1 MPDVDDSDK
10 SETNCNR
17 NENMLLPNEPSV
29 PSSSAKHFEQPV
41 ACSTTPPSVENNE
54 PSASSSFVDPP
65 DKQTAHEADEPYV
78 VNLIHQVK
86 WVKWY
91 NRPVPI
97 ATQNENGP
105 CPLLAI
111 CNLLL
116 LRGDLTL
123 PEDTEVVAATQ
134 LINMVGD
141 LVFQQ
146 GMAKQRH
153 RLDYEQNVYD
163 AMSVL
168 PKLSTGLD
176 VNVKFKGAF
185 EFEYTPEC
193 IIFDLLNIT
202 LCHGWIS
209 DPTNTEM
216 HQAVGN
222 LSYNQLVEKII
233 HEDASKSTQGSYPP
247 SFISL
252 FYSFRSGLYA
262 LAFFD
267 SSVSQLTRYGLAS
280 LRNALQEGHLAVLFR
295 NNHFSVITKRNG
307 SLYLLVTDQGF
318 LKEPNY
324 VWETL
329 DSIDGNSHFVDSDF
343 FLVPAKTESSVQNEA
358 SPQQTMKQVENDF
371 LLALSLEESGPANDQ
386 TADQLL
392 AAKLQEEEQ
401 RAAAAA
407 AAAAAATPPQRRE
420 RPVSRPEFATTSHA
434 TNYQSKE
441 KVG

>member
-17 NENMLLPNEPSV
+17 DEDMMLPDEPSV
-29 PSSSAKHFEQPV
+29 PSSSAKPSEQPV
-41 ACSTTPPSVENNE
+41 GCSSIPPVETNE
-54 PSASSSFVDPP
+54 PAASSSFVDPP
-65 DKQTAHEADEPYV
+65 DEQTVHEAVEPYV
-78 VNLIHQVK
+78 ENLIHQVK

-91 NRPVPI
+91 NRSVPI

-233 HEDASKSTQGSYPP
+233 HEDASKSTQG
-247 SFISL
+247 L
-252 FYSFRSGLYA
+252 FA

-267 SSVSQLTRYGLAS
+267 STVSQLTRYGLAS

-343 FLVPAKTESSVQNEA
+343 FLVPAKTDSSVQNEA
-358 SPQQTMKQVENDF
+358 PPQQTMKQVENDF
-371 LLALSLEESGPANDQ
+371 LLALSLEESGPTNDQ
-386 TADQLL
+386 TADHLL

-407 AAAAAATPPQRRE
+407 AAATAPPQRRE
-420 RPVSRPEFATTSHA
+420 RPVSRPEFATTSHT

-441 KVG
+441 KCTLL

>member
-1 MPDVDDSDK
+1 MDHTGESTTTPNVEAADEGDK
-10 SETNCNR
+10 TNNQ
-17 NENMLLPNEPSV
+17 NEAAQLPEGASTPSV
-29 PSSSAKHFEQPV
+29 FAETTEQSVSAE
-41 ACSTTPPSVENNE
+41 ADE
-54 PSASSSFVDPP
+54 PATSSSFVEQPSEVD
-65 DKQTAHEADEPYV
+65 QPYAE
-78 VNLIHQVK
+78 NLIHHVK
-86 WVKWY
+86 WVKWF
-91 NRPVPI
+91 NRQVPI

-116 LRGDLTL
+116 LRGDLSL
-123 PEDTEVVAATQ
+123 PKDTEVVASSQ

-146 GMAKQRH
+146 GQAKQKH
-153 RLDYEQNVYD
+153 MLDYEQNVYD

-209 DPTNTEM
+209 DPRNGEM

-222 LSYNQLVEKII
+222 LSYNQLVEKIV
-233 HEDASKSTQGSYPP
+233 HEDASKCTE
-247 SFISL
+247 
-252 FYSFRSGLYA
+252 GLLA
-262 LAFFD
+262 LAFYD
-267 SSVSQLTRYGLAS
+267 SSGSQLTQYGLAS
-280 LRNALQEGHLAVLFR
+280 LRNALREGHLAVLFR
-295 NNHFSVITKRNG
+295 NNHFSVITKRKG

-329 DSIDGNSHFVDSDF
+329 NSTDGNSHFVDSDF
-343 FLVPAKTESSVQNEA
+343 FLVPAKKDAPVENEV
-358 SPQQTMKQVENDF
+358 SPQQRQQTLQQVENDF
-371 LLALSLEESGPANDQ
+371 LLALSLEDSAPPPPSDEN
-386 TADQLL
+386 ADHLL

-407 AAAAAATPPQRRE
+407 QARE
-420 RPVSRPEFATTSHA
+420 QPISRPEFVTTSHP

-441 KVG
+441 KCIIL